1 MRIKEL
7 KSLKYNSRGVLKI
20 ELDEFN
26 LFVLY
31 FRLTLGPF
39 ICVIS
44 TCTCNA
50 RWDTRQKKVTVVI
63 NHLSTQQKNII
74 VRY

>member
-39 ICVIS
+39 ICVKS
-44 TCTCNA
+44 TCTCN
-50 RWDTRQKKVTVVI
+50 
-63 NHLSTQQKNII
+63 
-74 VRY
+74 VR